1 MSKTE
6 LLLVT
11 PRQQELQE
19 LKIRQLCRK
28 RNQELLVEQA
38 NFCKTFRKHTHGFT
52 EAELIGLE
60 ISHFIDTLERDFN
73 CLFLHPFP
81 IKVVIV

>member
-1 MSKTE
+1 MIRKIE

-19 LKIRQLCRK
+19 LKIRQMCRK

-38 NFCKTFRKHTHGFT
+38 NSCKTFREHTHGCT

-60 ISHFIDTLERDFN
+60 ISHFIDSL
-73 CLFLHPFP
+73 
-81 IKVVIV
+81 